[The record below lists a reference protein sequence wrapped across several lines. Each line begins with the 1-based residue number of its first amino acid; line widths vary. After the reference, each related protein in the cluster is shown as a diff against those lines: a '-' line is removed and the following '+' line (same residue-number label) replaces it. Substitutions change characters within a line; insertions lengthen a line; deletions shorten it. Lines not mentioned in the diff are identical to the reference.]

1 MEWAFLIAAAYLL
14 GAVPFGWLL
23 AWGVRGVDIRTEG
36 SGNIGATNVLRVCGW
51 RLGLAA
57 FALDVLK
64 GFGPV
69 FWLAPLWFPPVTD
82 AKAAGWAAAV
92 AALAAVTGHTL
103 PVYLRFRGGKGVATS
118 AGAFLALAPAATGL
132 ALGAFLVLVLST
144 RYVSVASTGAAVAIV
159 VAQHVLAAGTEGGP
173 YGAALPVTALTW
185 LVLVL
190 VVVRHRSNYGRLLR
204 GEENRI
210 GAKRTTA
217 AEAIP
222 ATAPVAEEDS
232 PDGAAGGQ

>member
-1 MEWAFLIAAAYLL
+1 MQWAFLIAAAYLL

-23 AWGVRGVDIRTEG
+23 ARGVRGVDVRTEG

-51 RLGLAA
+51 RLGLVA

-64 GFGPV
+64 GFAPA
-69 FWLAPLWFPPVTD
+69 FWLAPLWFPPAAD
-82 AKAAGWAAAV
+82 PEAAAGAAAA

-103 PVYLRFRGGKGVATS
+103 PVYLRFKGGKGVATS

-132 ALGAFLVLVLST
+132 ALGAFLVLVLAT
-144 RYVSVASTGAAVAIV
+144 RYVSVASTGAAAAIV
-159 VAQHVLAAGTEGGP
+159 AAQHVLAADQAGGP
-173 YGAALPVTALTW
+173 YGAALPVTVLTW

-210 GAKRTTA
+210 GAKRA
-217 AEAIP
+217 DAPDAP
-222 ATAPVAEEDS
+222 APEPDAPVGAG
-232 PDGAAGGQ
+232 DGS